1 MHRGSLVLTL
11 AGGGAAWALHLL
23 AGYFVVSLG
32 CARHWSPL
40 GGTLAIVTGICAA
53 GALAVA
59 IVAWRT
65 RRHTRRAA
73 DDGETFRLLLGVA
86 VVLDVLFAIMILLGG
101 MVAAALPPC
110 QAAVGGSP

>member
-1 MHRGSLVLTL
+1 MHRGSLGLTL

-32 CARHWSPL
+32 CARHWPAL
-40 GGTLAIVTGICAA
+40 GGTLASVTGICAA

-59 IVAWRT
+59 IAAWRT
-65 RRHTRRAA
+65 RRRDHDAA

-86 VVLDVLFAIMILLGG
+86 VLLDVLFAIMIVLGG
-101 MVAAALPPC
+101 MAVAALPPC